1 MAIVVKSKKIKEDI
15 VDENGNL
22 LGTISYNPDDTT
34 SYTKLSDIMQ
44 NLMQLSDE
52 KKTLEK
58 IKEIPEEE
66 LKNIEEFEKYRN
78 HFNDINKSL
87 HNCDERIEEIKKS
100 IDAIFG
106 EGTCKIIMEGSN
118 DIDMLVPLIEEVM
131 PKFKNARVGKVN
143 KYLQKE
149 NTETLDVMD

>member
-15 VDENGNL
+15 VDESGNI
-22 LGTISYNPDDTT
+22 LGIISYNPDDTT
-34 SYTKLSDIMQ
+34 TYTKLSDIMQ

-52 KKTLEK
+52 KKSLEK
-58 IKEIPEEE
+58 IQEIPEEK

-106 EGTCKIIMEGSN
+106 EGTCKIIMEDSN

-131 PKFKNARVGKVN
+131 PKFKNARTSKVN
-143 KYLQKE
+143 YYLQQE
-149 NTETLDVMD
+149 SVDTLDVME